1 MDPESLLY
9 SGVQIAHNFGAA
21 AVTGLPAAAVW
32 LRPEEPTQRKMA
44 WLTLLAWCVQAASGA
59 GFGTVSY
66 FQEGELPQIHHLAL
80 AALCV
85 KIACAGLA
93 IILLSV
99 QLRRHATAG
108 PGGVIWRVLAIL
120 GVIALTSAAILRW
133 FS

>member
-21 AVTGLPAAAVW
+21 AVTGLPIAAVW
-32 LRPEEPTQRKMA
+32 FRPAEPTQRKMA
-44 WLTLLAWCVQAASGA
+44 WLTLLAWCVQASSGA

-93 IILLSV
+93 IIGLAALFPAAD
-99 QLRRHATAG
+99 QR
-108 PGGVIWRVLAIL
+108 WRQAWRS
-120 GVIALTSAAILRW
+120 GASSRFSA
-133 FS
+133 